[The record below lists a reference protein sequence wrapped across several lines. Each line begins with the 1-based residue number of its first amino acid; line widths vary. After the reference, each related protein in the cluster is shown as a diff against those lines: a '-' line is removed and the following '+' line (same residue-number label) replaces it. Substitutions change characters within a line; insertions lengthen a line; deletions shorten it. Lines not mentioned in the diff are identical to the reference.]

1 MGIKILKNG
10 TISKTSLKK
19 VDFENLDFD
28 NTNDIGMNSV
38 GVLRLCIFNGSF
50 RNARFSH
57 YEYYLVKVTNENYT
71 KNTDFISY
79 TSIKHRFSLEVI
91 QVISGTEK
99 KVGDKFTKRGK
110 NLYGN
115 YHEIEHSS
123 EEYLSLK
130 HENRASLG
138 GTIWE

>member
-1 MGIKILKNG
+1 MDIKILKNG

-38 GVLRLCIFNGSF
+38 GVLR
-50 RNARFSH
+50 
-57 YEYYLVKVTNENYT
+57 
-71 KNTDFISY
+71 
-79 TSIKHRFSLEVI
+79 FSLEVI

-123 EEYLSLK
+123 KEYLSLK
-130 HENRASLG
+130 HKNRASLG

>member
-123 EEYLSLK
+123 KEYLSLK

>member
-1 MGIKILKNG
+1 MDIKILKNG

-19 VDFENLDFD
+19 VNFENLDFD

-50 RNARFSH
+50 RNARFSR

-79 TSIKHRFSLEVI
+79 TSIKHRFSLDVI

-123 EEYLSLK
+123 KEYLSLK
-130 HENRASLG
+130 HESRASLG